1 MERSFR
7 AIAGFLFAA
16 FLFSCNLTNVQDFK
30 MGSNFVNSTSGVVLI
45 DTMKMV
51 SSTVHL
57 DSIVTSKLSRLLVGG
72 YQNNLTGN
80 VTSSAYFQI
89 GTSSFPSLF
98 PTDLVYDSLVIK
110 YNYDGYYIG
119 DTTRMITFNVRR
131 IDSTTGTNANGTAF
145 NTPAFKANLD
155 GNLYSCDT
163 FKLANENLGVI
174 QLYPHPTYKREC
186 YFHLSD
192 DYGQM
197 LFNHIIDRSW
207 VDTLSNVSY
216 LKLFLPGLAFISPV
230 NQNQSAIG
238 ISQKS
243 MAMRLYYHAM
253 VNTAEPKVP
262 TYFNF
267 PVNTSGIW
275 YNHITYNSTGSLLG
289 TISQPS
295 NPLLSS
301 NEVPSTSTFNQ
312 AMVQGGSGIYTKIRI
327 PGSGFLKGYA
337 KNLVLISAQIQ
348 LTPLLGTYTT
358 TNVRYP
364 SLSNNPLPDTL
375 AVYVVDRRN
384 VIAKQ
389 YASSVG
395 SNIFAHKVIPIAF
408 NQQPYYLLDA
418 TSFFASE
425 MASPTITGYSLMIGT
440 LGAKAGM
447 VLNPFAFAPF
457 DSSGNMFKLSV
468 FCYIDKIY
476 NN

>member
-45 DTMKMV
+45 DTMQMV

-57 DSIVTSKLSRLLVGG
+57 DSIVSSRLSRLLVGG
-72 YQNNLTGN
+72 YQNSLTGN

-89 GTSSFPSLF
+89 GNSSFPSVL
-98 PTDLVYDSLVIK
+98 PTDMVYDSLVIR
-110 YNYDGYYIG
+110 YLYDGYYVG
-119 DTTRMITFNVRR
+119 DTTRLITFNVKR
-131 IDSTTGTNANGTAF
+131 IEPTTGTNSNGTGF
-145 NTPAFKANLD
+145 NTAAFKPGLD
-155 GNLYSCDT
+155 GNLYNCDT
-163 FKLANENLGVI
+163 FKLAKENLGLI

-186 YFHLSD
+186 FFRLSD
-192 DYGQM
+192 NYGQT
-197 LFNHIIDRSW
+197 LFNNINNRNWI
-207 VDTLSNVSY
+207 DTLSNLSY
-216 LKLFLPGLAFISPV
+216 LKLFIPGLAFVSPV

-243 MAMRLYYHAM
+243 ISLRLYFHEM
-253 VNTAEPKVP
+253 VNIAEPKVP

-267 PVNTSGIW
+267 PVNTNGIW
-275 YNHITYNSTGSLLG
+275 YNHISYNSTGSLLG

-301 NEVPSTSTFNQ
+301 NEVPSSSTFNQ
-312 AMVQGGSGIYTKIRI
+312 VMVQGGSGIYTKIRI

-337 KNLVLISAQIQ
+337 KNLILISAQIQ

-384 VIAKQ
+384 VIARQ
-389 YASSVG
+389 YSSSVG
-395 SNIFAHKVIPIAF
+395 SNIFARKIIPIAF

-440 LGAKAGM
+440 LGSKAGM
-447 VLNPFAFAPF
+447 LLNPFAFAPF
-457 DSSGNMFKLSV
+457 DSSGFMFKLSV

>member
-16 FLFSCNLTNVQDFK
+16 FLFSCNLNNVQDFR

-45 DTMKMV
+45 DTMQMV

-72 YQNNLTGN
+72 YQNSLTGN
-80 VTSSAYFQI
+80 VTSSAYFQV
-89 GTSSFPSLF
+89 GNSSFPTVL
-98 PTDLVYDSLVIK
+98 PTDMVFDSLVVR
-110 YNYDGYYIG
+110 YLYDGYYMG
-119 DTTRMITFNVRR
+119 DTTRLIKFNVKRLDPR
-131 IDSTTGTNANGTAF
+131 TGTNSNGTAF
-145 NTPAFKANLD
+145 NTAAFRTDLD

-163 FKLANENLGVI
+163 FKLASENLGQI

-186 YFHLSD
+186 FFRLSD
-192 DYGQM
+192 DYGKM
-197 LFNHIIDRSW
+197 LFNNVINRN
-207 VDTLSNVSY
+207 DTLSNPSY
-216 LKLFLPGLAFISPV
+216 FRLFLPGLAFVSPV

-243 MAMRLYYHAM
+243 ISMRLYYHEM
-253 VNTAEPKVP
+253 INTAEPKVP

-275 YNHITYNSTGSLLG
+275 YNHISYNSTGSLLG

-327 PGSGFLKGYA
+327 PGSGLLKGYA
-337 KNLVLISAQIQ
+337 KNLILISAQIQ

-384 VIAKQ
+384 VIARQ
-389 YASSVG
+389 YSSSVG
-395 SNIFAHKVIPIAF
+395 SNIFARKVIPIAF

-425 MASPTITGYSLMIGT
+425 MASTTITGYSLMIGT
-440 LGAKAGM
+440 VGAKAGM

-457 DSSGNMFKLSV
+457 DSSGHMFKLSV
-468 FCYIDKIY
+468 FCYIDKVY